1 METYDPLTAPDP
13 DLWLELDEQE
23 RLALVEEHHNSAGVE
38 LDKQTL
44 HAVMHTV
51 VENQLAL
58 RDECVMRTL
67 ERLMAEGLDRH
78 DALHAVGSVLAEHLF
93 GILSEGTKE
102 SASTDKYYR
111 ALEELTVAS
120 WRSNR

>member
-23 RLALVEEHHNSAGVE
+23 RLALVEEHHDSAGVA
-38 LDKQTL
+38 LDKPTL

-58 RDECVMRTL
+58 RDERVMRTL
-67 ERLMAEGLDRH
+67 DRLMVEGLDRH

-93 GILSEGTKE
+93 GILREGARE
-102 SASTDKYYR
+102 RASTDKYYR